1 MITETSIKHFLKRNN
16 ITYPPRGRN
25 NDDDDNGDWLS
36 TSFQQGGENYNDQ
49 VGLVNANAQANLNVT
64 IFDSGAAAGAG
75 TAAGTGTAAL
85 AGAKVAAWIPVVG
98 VVIAAVS
105 ATIGIVQMFETRNR
119 QLAYSRATDSL
130 KVELREL
137 EETTQLINLEAQLAY
152 ETLKLRID
160 LRQKALRQNQILLVG
175 GVGAIV
181 LAGFVFAYKLRK
193 R

>member
-16 ITYPPRGRN
+16 ITYPHMGR

-36 TSFQQGGENYNDQ
+36 TSFQQGGANYNDQ

-75 TAAGTGTAAL
+75 TAGGTLL
-85 AGAKVAAWIPVVG
+85 AGGGAATGVAAAIPVVG
-98 VVIAAVS
+98 IVIAAVS

-119 QLAYSRATDSL
+119 QLAYQRATDSL
-130 KVELREL
+130 KVEMQEL
-137 EETTQLINLEAQLAY
+137 QETTQLINLEAQLAY
-152 ETLKLRID
+152 ETIKLKIKLREGV
-160 LRQKALRQNQILLVG
+160 LRQNQILLIG
-175 GVGAIV
+175 GVSVMV
-181 LAGFVFAYKLRK
+181 LAGFIFAYKLRK